1 MATFWEVTTNTN
13 DVSVEDSHLLP
24 HQYSS
29 VDEST
34 TCAATITNKNQI
46 LKAGRFEQDELN
58 WTNLWCVLYN
68 DVAVWRTSKCCP
80 RTVQL

>member
-1 MATFWEVTTNTN
+1 MARFWEVTTETN

-34 TCAATITNKNQI
+34 TCAATITNKN
-46 LKAGRFEQDELN
+46 
-58 WTNLWCVLYN
+58 
-68 DVAVWRTSKCCP
+68 
-80 RTVQL
+80 